1 MDDLVE
7 GMVRMMDTEGFSG
20 PVNLGNPEEFTML
33 ELAEKVIEMTG
44 SSSKTVFRPLPLDD
58 PTQRKPD
65 IRLAEEKL
73 GWKPHITLEKG
84 LEKPLPISGAFFRNQ
99 GMPSTSADAER
110 NSIVCRAPGRQPGK
124 YGGHSYTGRGGMPN
138 G

>member
-1 MDDLVE
+1 
-7 GMVRMMDTEGFSG
+7 MVRMMNTEGFSG

-65 IRLAEEKL
+65 IRLAEEKA
-73 GWKPHITLEKG
+73 G
-84 LEKPLPISGAFFRNQ
+84 LETSYYAGKRIGKNHAYFR
-99 GMPSTSADAER
+99 
-110 NSIVCRAPGRQPGK
+110 SIL
-124 YGGHSYTGRGGMPN
+124 
-138 G
+138 

>member
-1 MDDLVE
+1 
-7 GMVRMMDTEGFSG
+7 
-20 PVNLGNPEEFTML
+20 ML

-65 IRLAEEKL
+65 IRLAKEKL

-84 LEKPLPISGAFFRNQ
+84 WKRPSPISGAFSRNKVSQ
-99 GMPSTSADAER
+99 SQRLLTKFLLHAMPH
-110 NSIVCRAPGRQPGK
+110 GRQPGN
-124 YGGHSYTGRGGMPN
+124 YGAIHLPGVRHAKQPDITRF
-138 G
+138 